1 MATGL
6 DIVLLA
12 AAAFLILGVLLYFF
26 ALYNGLIALKNDMAK
41 AWANIDVLLK
51 QRNDE
56 LPKLIDTCQA
66 YMKYEKGVLT
76 QITELRTAMMKAG
89 TVQEKARANDALS
102 GALKSLFA
110 VAENYPVLK
119 ASENFQQLQSRISGL
134 ENSLADRREL
144 YNDSVN
150 LYNIRIAS
158 LPDTFVAN
166 MLSYRPE
173 QMFKVPAEQKEDV
186 KINIKVP

>member
-1 MATGL
+1 MATGME
-6 DIVLLA
+6 IVLLA
-12 AAAFLILGVLLYFF
+12 AAAFLILGLLLFFF
-26 ALYNGLIALKNDMAK
+26 ALYNGLIALKNDMIK

-158 LPDTFVAN
+158 LPDMFVAN